1 MVGYRHCLFI
11 EFDSVETL
19 SNIEV
24 VCIEDVEYRVCL
36 YRGWGFIDF
45 ICLEVGKYRLW
56 GFIEVGPLSVGRV

>member
-1 MVGYRHCLFI
+1 MLVGYRHCLFI

-24 VCIEDVEYRVCL
+24 VCIEDVEYRGCQ

-45 ICLEVGKYRLW
+45 IC
-56 GFIEVGPLSVGRV
+56 